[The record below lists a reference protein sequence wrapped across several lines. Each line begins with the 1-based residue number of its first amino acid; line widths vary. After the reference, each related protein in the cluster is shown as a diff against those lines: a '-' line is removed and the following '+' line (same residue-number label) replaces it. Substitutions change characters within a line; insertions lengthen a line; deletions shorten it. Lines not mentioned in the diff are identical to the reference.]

1 MLGGPTIKRVIDLA
15 VEIALEQKATMV
27 CGHSLGGLIAEVV
40 CTRTGIPGA
49 SFNAPGPFGIINLCN
64 IDKASGVPFEC
75 HLTEGDIVSKVGNHI
90 GDPIMHYHGKGHG
103 ISDLKKEL
111 IKGIKYTN

>member
-15 VEIALEQKATMV
+15 VETALEEEATMV

-49 SFNAPGPFGIINLCN
+49 SFNAPGPCGLINLA
-64 IDKASGVPFEC
+64 DPEKASGVPFEC
-75 HLTEGDIVSKVGNHI
+75 HITEGDIVSKIGNHI
-90 GDPIMHYHGKGHG
+90 RDPIINYHGGGHS
-103 ISDLKKEL
+103 ISNLKKEL
-111 IKGIKYTN
+111 IKGIDYK